1 VLPFFAAIFL
11 FLASPFYWGLL
22 QPSLWYKSSVKAVS
36 GDPAVPPAA
45 EQLSLKET
53 SRYALI
59 GNHADSH
66 APNSMP
72 EHSGALSAK
81 GCGALP
87 TDIVPKGRDCPTPCA
102 VPKISSSAA
111 AKCPVSQGL
120 ESKGNPRQVISL
132 GNSATRFARYQDPI
146 VTRMPPISRD
156 GLLEMTSK
164 LSASPG
170 MEVCSSVSPTTGL
183 PGCAPAPTNTSKSPG
198 ILAPVFSPSPK
209 GCESVVPTLALGNP
223 KGAGSKCLNSA
234 PMTPGG
240 QEFLSLSFALE
251 RPIPHSVKGPDSS
264 TSAARLP
271 LYAPGKPL
279 HYQLINFNSSPC
291 IMRGSE
297 RRCCLPNVDNEGY
310 LQGVDIHHL

>member
-1 VLPFFAAIFL
+1 M
-11 FLASPFYWGLL
+11 
-22 QPSLWYKSSVKAVS
+22 SS
-36 GDPAVPPAA
+36 DPATPTAA

-102 VPKISSSAA
+102 VPKISSSAS

-240 QEFLSLSFALE
+240 QEFLSLSIASQRTALI
-251 RPIPHSVKGPDSS
+251 RGKVQTVQH
-264 TSAARLP
+264 RLP
-271 LYAPGKPL
+271 DL
-279 HYQLINFNSSPC
+279 HST
-291 IMRGSE
+291 
-297 RRCCLPNVDNEGY
+297 Y
-310 LQGVDIHHL
+310 LVSL

>member
-1 VLPFFAAIFL
+1 V
-11 FLASPFYWGLL
+11 
-22 QPSLWYKSSVKAVS
+22 SS
-36 GDPAVPPAA
+36 DPATPTAA

-53 SRYALI
+53 SRDTLI

-111 AKCPVSQGL
+111 AKCPVSQGV

-156 GLLEMTSK
+156 GLLGTTSK
-164 LSASPG
+164 ISASLG
-170 MEVCSSVSPTTGL
+170 MEVCSSVTPTTGL
-183 PGCAPAPTNTSKSPG
+183 PSCASPAPTNTSKSPG
-198 ILAPVFSPSPK
+198 ISAPVFSPSPK

-240 QEFLSLSFALE
+240 QEFLSLSIASQ
-251 RPIPHSVKGPDSS
+251 RTVPHSGKGPDSS
-264 TSAARLP
+264 TSAARPP
-271 LYAPGKPL
+271 LYVPGKPL
-279 HYQLINFNSSPC
+279 NYQLINFNSSPC
-291 IMRGSE
+291 DSLRPSCVVAKDNVAYPMLIMKATCRASTFTICE
-297 RRCCLPNVDNEGY
+297 RRPL
-310 LQGVDIHHL
+310 